1 MLVVSNTSP
10 LSNLA
15 IIDRLE
21 ILRGQ
26 FGLITIPP
34 GVQLELDRLSH
45 PAARVR
51 LATAF
56 RDGWV
61 RVTPLT
67 VAVPSDLAAALDPGE
82 AEALALAMQIKGSL
96 VLLDEAAARLKA
108 AQLDLTHT
116 GVLGILRWAKQS
128 GQIASLTAEI
138 RKLRAEAR
146 FFVNPA
152 LEKRLLATVG
162 E

>member
-26 FGLITIPP
+26 FGTILIPSA
-34 GVQLELDRLSH
+34 VRLELDRLSH
-45 PAARVR
+45 PAACSR

-56 RDGWV
+56 RDGWLQV
-61 RVTPLT
+61 VPLPR
-67 VAVPSDLAAALDPGE
+67 AVPAELEGLLDPGE
-82 AEALALAMQIKGSL
+82 TEVLALALQLSASL
-96 VLLDEAAARLKA
+96 VLLDESAARLKA
-108 AQLDLTHT
+108 TQLGCAHT
-116 GVLGILRWAKQS
+116 GVLGILRWAKAS
-128 GQIASLTAEI
+128 GQINSLTTEI
-138 RKLRAEAR
+138 RKLRVEAR
-146 FFVNPA
+146 FFISPA
-152 LEKRLLATVG
+152 LEKKLLASVG